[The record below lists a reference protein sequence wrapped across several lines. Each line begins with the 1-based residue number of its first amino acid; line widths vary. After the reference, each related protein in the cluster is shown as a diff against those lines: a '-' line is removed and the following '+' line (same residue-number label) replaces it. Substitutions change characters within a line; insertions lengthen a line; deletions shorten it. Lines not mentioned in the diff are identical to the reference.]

1 MLAIFYALG
10 MFVTDLVKSRSRLAI
25 APRNSPGSFALKS
38 VAATG
43 AGQCGKIRIREF
55 DRLPESWET
64 HTLRLQNNEWQNSW
78 VFLIKDKGAPALVP
92 VE

>member
-1 MLAIFYALG
+1 MLAILYALG

-55 DRLPESWET
+55 DRLP
-64 HTLRLQNNEWQNSW
+64 
-78 VFLIKDKGAPALVP
+78 ALMP
-92 VE
+92 CTANTE